1 MFDIRLALRVM
12 RRQPGFTL
20 VSVTLIALAI
30 AATTSIFSVVN
41 SVVLEPLPSV
51 KMDGLVRVFEYD
63 ARRARTMPVL
73 SNSTYYAWHDT
84 PETIEGLAAWDD
96 WPLSSEGPS
105 GFELVRGA
113 DVRQSGAD
121 AAVQPEIFASRSQF
135 LSAMPATQYVVA
147 RTIGDPA
154 ALASDLRAI
163 VTSASSRGVVEE
175 VMTMDTRLM
184 TSLARPRLYAVLLG
198 GFAVFA
204 LLIAMIGLFGGLSYV
219 VAQRTREFG
228 VRTAL
233 GATPRDIMALVMRQG
248 TILTASGLVAGFGIA
263 AGTVRY
269 LAQFLF
275 GVAPLD
281 PATFVVTGAVLTV
294 TALAACAIPARRAA
308 RIDAIEALRR

>member
-1 MFDIRLALRVM
+1 M
-12 RRQPGFTL
+12 
-20 VSVTLIALAI
+20 
-30 AATTSIFSVVN
+30 
-41 SVVLEPLPSV
+41 
-51 KMDGLVRVFEYD
+51 
-63 ARRARTMPVL
+63 
-73 SNSTYYAWHDT
+73 
-84 PETIEGLAAWDD
+84 
-96 WPLSSEGPS
+96 
-105 GFELVRGA
+105 
-113 DVRQSGAD
+113 RQSGAD

-147 RTIGDPA
+147 RTTGDPA

-175 VMTMDTRLM
+175 VMTMDTWLM

-204 LLIAMIGLFGGLSYV
+204 LLIAMIGLFGGLSCV